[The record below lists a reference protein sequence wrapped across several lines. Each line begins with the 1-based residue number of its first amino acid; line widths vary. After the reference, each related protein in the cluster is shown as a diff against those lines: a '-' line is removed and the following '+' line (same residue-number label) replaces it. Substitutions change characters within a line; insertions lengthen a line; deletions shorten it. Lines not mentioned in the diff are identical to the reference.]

1 MGGPAERN
9 DSRADGAHCRTG
21 CRALPEGSIPQRS
34 SGLYN
39 AVIMLKQRTLKRL
52 VRAAGI
58 GLHSGTKVNLALR
71 PAAAE
76 TGIVFRRID
85 LDPPVDIAAS
95 ALAVGDT
102 RMASTLERDGVRV
115 ATVEHLMS
123 ALAGLGIDN
132 CYVDVD
138 AAEIPIMDGS
148 AASFVF
154 LLQSAGI
161 EEQNAPKR
169 FVRVLRTVEVREGEG
184 SQLKWARLSP
194 HFGFKLRFSI
204 AFDHPA
210 IDATEQDVEVD
221 LGRERFVSAVARA
234 RTFGFVNE
242 VEALRAAGLALG
254 GNFENAIVMD
264 EYRVLN
270 TDGLRSGDEFAKHKI
285 LDAIGDLYLLGR
297 PLMAAYH
304 AHRSGHAL
312 NNRLLRALL
321 EDPSTYEIAVFD
333 DERQA
338 PEAFRL
344 QTAAG

>member
-1 MGGPAERN
+1 
-9 DSRADGAHCRTG
+9 
-21 CRALPEGSIPQRS
+21 
-34 SGLYN
+34 
-39 AVIMLKQRTLKRL
+39 MLKQRTLKKIAST
-52 VRAAGI
+52 VGI
-58 GLHSGTKVNLALR
+58 GLHSGTKVQLSLR
-71 PAAAE
+71 PAAVD

-85 LDPPVDIAAS
+85 LDPPVDIPAS

-102 RMASTLERDGVRV
+102 RMVSTVERAGARI

-138 AAEIPIMDGS
+138 APEIPIMDGS

-154 LLQSAGI
+154 LLQSVGV

-169 FVRVLRTVEVREGEG
+169 FVRILRTVEVREGDG
-184 SQLKWARLSP
+184 KHLKWARLSP

-210 IDATEQDVEVD
+210 IDATDQDVEVD
-221 LGRERFVSAVARA
+221 LAREPYVSSVARA

-297 PLMAAYH
+297 PLIAAYE
-304 AHRSGHAL
+304 AHKSGHAL
-312 NNRLLRALL
+312 NNQLLRAVLA
-321 EDPSTYEIAVFD
+321 DPSTYEVISFD
-333 DERQA
+333 DERRA
-338 PEAFRL
+338 PLAFQRP
-344 QTAAG
+344 AFAS